1 MAEVNSFFINPKT
14 KKGGT
19 ELKDQIFDCP
29 FFIVSQIFTHNAFW
43 THCFSTLFLL
53 CRLHLSRNCGHLQ
66 LFPHSSANPIMVDYA
81 PRSKRNT
88 AWFSNCQPWWYV
100 WL

>member
-29 FFIVSQIFTHNAFW
+29 FFIVSQIFTHNAF
-43 THCFSTLFLL
+43 
-53 CRLHLSRNCGHLQ
+53 
-66 LFPHSSANPIMVDYA
+66 
-81 PRSKRNT
+81 
-88 AWFSNCQPWWYV
+88 
-100 WL
+100 